1 MEIKRAKELFR
12 GKEKYNCVQAVLKAY
27 QHMSN
32 ISDEEIFAFS
42 ESGGGRIGEGMCG
55 AFYAAEIQS
64 KNQRKIQFLTD
75 QFKEIAGSIKCK
87 EIRKLRKISC
97 SSCVETAAMLTKQLS
112 EEI

>member
-1 MEIKRAKELFR
+1 MESKRAKELFS

-32 ISDEEIFAFS
+32 ISDKETSAFS
-42 ESGGGRIGEGMCG
+42 KSSNGRIGKGMCG
-55 AFYAAEIQS
+55 ALYAA
-64 KNQRKIQFLTD
+64 KIQLKDQMKIQHLTD

-87 EIRKLRKISC
+87 EIRKLKKISC
-97 SSCVETAAMLTKQLS
+97 SGCVETAAKLIKQLS